1 MKTADNKKWK
11 SPEEAL
17 PGVKHDAA
25 LFRIY
30 EELAK
35 GTILTALD
43 GITMFRTMHFGKYIS
58 ILRKDYH
65 IPVSSRWIQLD
76 SGKSCKEYFL
86 D

>member
-1 MKTADNKKWK
+1 MIMNANNWK

-17 PGVKHDAA
+17 PGVQHDTA

-35 GTILTALD
+35 GTVLTALD

-58 ILRKDYH
+58 ILRRDYN
-65 IPVSSRWIQLD
+65 IKIASQWIKLE
-76 SGKSCKEYFL
+76 SGKSCKEYYL
-86 D
+86 V